1 MNVEQLIN
9 AVGNIDDEYISD
21 AVSSR
26 KNIKSF
32 RYGWVAAVLA
42 VFLVLMFFQ
51 TPFGAVAFSVIKENV
66 VEFVESLFPP
76 KDVVVYIEG
85 ETEVMTHIPAVQEA
99 STQENGNLS
108 SPGFVIYYDSEL
120 YTMIKEN
127 DVTYIRYLSDDNLP
141 VREMEIKYI
150 PDVKTEE
157 FAVTVKNEMS
167 SEWARVSEIYDLY
180 GTEAVC
186 FDFSAGDDW
195 DSVCGKI
202 SFFSDGK
209 NGAFQITARYF
220 GEAQEGHGVRFAQML
235 QTFEVIE

>member
-9 AVGNIDDEYISD
+9 AIGNVDDEYIAD
-21 AVSSR
+21 AVSSG
-26 KNIKSF
+26 KKIKSF

-42 VFLVLMFFQ
+42 VVFVLMFSQ
-51 TPFGAVAFSVIKENV
+51 TPLGAAAFSVIKENV
-66 VEFVESLFPP
+66 IELVENLFPP

-85 ETEVMTHIPAVQEA
+85 ETEIMTHVPAVQEA
-99 STQENGNLS
+99 STQENVNLS
-108 SPGFVIYYDSEL
+108 FPGFVIYYDSEL
-120 YTMIKEN
+120 YTMVKEN
-127 DVTYIRYLSDDNLP
+127 DVTYIRYIADDNLP

-157 FAVTVKNEMS
+157 LAVSVKNEMS
-167 SEWARVSEIYDLY
+167 SEWAGVSEIYNLY

-186 FDFSAGDDW
+186 FDFYAGDDW

-202 SFFSDGK
+202 SFFSAGN

>member
-9 AVGNIDDEYISD
+9 AIGNVDDEYITD
-21 AVSSR
+21 AVSAG
-26 KNIKSF
+26 KKIKSF
-32 RYGWVAAVLA
+32 RYGWVAAVFA
-42 VFLVLMFFQ
+42 LVLTVIFFQ
-51 TPFGAVAFSVIKENV
+51 TPPGAAAFSIIKENV

-76 KDVVVYIEG
+76 KDVVVYVEG
-85 ETEVMTHIPAVQEA
+85 ESELVTHISAVQEA

-127 DVTYIRYLSDDNLP
+127 DVTYIRYLADDNLP
-141 VREMEIKYI
+141 VREIEIKYI

-157 FAVTVKNEMS
+157 LAVSVKNEMS
-167 SEWARVSEIYDLY
+167 SKWAGVSEIYDLY

-202 SFFSDGK
+202 SFFSAGN

-220 GEAQEGHGVRFAQML
+220 GEAQEGHGIRFAQML